1 MASTVLVIVLSVLT
15 VRSGKDRVSPT
26 FVSFSYSKSKGPYMS
41 SYVPGTIDVGAE
53 MKAGNWE
60 YS

>member
-1 MASTVLVIVLSVLT
+1 MTVLTI
-15 VRSGKDRVSPT
+15 RSGKDRVSPT